1 MEIKGYFD
9 HFNINVVDLERSI
22 AFYNKALGLRE
33 IRRKDAG
40 HGGGPFPHV
49 PAHGRCGAV
58 RKDEARV

>member
-33 IRRKDAG
+33 IRRK
-40 HGGGPFPHV
+40 
-49 PAHGRCGAV
+49 
-58 RKDEARV
+58 EAEDGSFI